1 MQAKIVEITRTRLTG
16 DVRDFGRSLSPEDS
30 AKATLTW
37 LIRLHSGHG
46 WEQVNG
52 ACL

>member
-1 MQAKIVEITRTRLTG
+1 MQAKVVGITRRRLAG
-16 DVRDFGRSLSPEDS
+16 DVRDFGRSLSPEDP

-46 WEQVNG
+46 WEQANG

>member
-1 MQAKIVEITRTRLTG
+1 MQAKKVDMTRMRLTG
-16 DVRDFGRSLSPEDS
+16 DVRDFGRSLSLEDP

-37 LIRLHSGHG
+37 LIRLHSGHW
-46 WEQVNG
+46 WEQANG